1 MGLIIVQ
8 KWQSFLKK
16 DKEHDKK
23 VHIIYCNRKIIE
35 KKMTLTIDIP
45 KFMIFFAPLVY
56 LFAAAFVDF
65 FLSGNGHFFL
75 SVF

>member
-1 MGLIIVQ
+1 
-8 KWQSFLKK
+8 
-16 DKEHDKK
+16 
-23 VHIIYCNRKIIE
+23 
-35 KKMTLTIDIP
+35 MTLNVDIP

-65 FLSGNGHFFL
+65 FLPGNGHFFL